1 MSRVLFSIP
10 VHERPD
16 IVRDQIENIQHFC
29 PNATVCIHVSAAA
42 AAQMRVFE
50 RYCDLPNVLV
60 NPNSF
65 ETGLGTGILHTHVS
79 NFEYSIL
86 QGVDFD
92 KVVLLS
98 SNEMLVKDGVGDFVS
113 GYSHGAQTEVCDK
126 SVDWHLFHSPV
137 RDDVRVKGFLKK
149 LGLPLFFG
157 GQAEGQFFSK
167 KDFSHIHRLYTEFFP
182 MGPCGFVVEELVP
195 PTFGAY
201 LCMTGKNA
209 AQPITVCD
217 YCTNLPITEDVITQ
231 VRSGI
236 GSLFAMKI
244 PRTLRSP
251 HHGVSS
257 LASIFSVK
265 RVPREDCDL
274 RRVIRGLWDVQPNDG
289 QTAAG
294 E

>member
-98 SNEMLVKDGVGDFVS
+98 SNEMPFSSCLLTF
-113 GYSHGAQTEVCDK
+113 QTE
-126 SVDWHLFHSPV
+126 SQ
-137 RDDVRVKGFLKK
+137 
-149 LGLPLFFG
+149 LPRSDQMNG
-157 GQAEGQFFSK
+157 EG
-167 KDFSHIHRLYTEFFP
+167 T
-182 MGPCGFVVEELVP
+182 
-195 PTFGAY
+195 
-201 LCMTGKNA
+201 
-209 AQPITVCD
+209 
-217 YCTNLPITEDVITQ
+217 
-231 VRSGI
+231 
-236 GSLFAMKI
+236 
-244 PRTLRSP
+244 
-251 HHGVSS
+251 
-257 LASIFSVK
+257 
-265 RVPREDCDL
+265 
-274 RRVIRGLWDVQPNDG
+274 
-289 QTAAG
+289 TAAF
-294 E
+294 EVFSMIA